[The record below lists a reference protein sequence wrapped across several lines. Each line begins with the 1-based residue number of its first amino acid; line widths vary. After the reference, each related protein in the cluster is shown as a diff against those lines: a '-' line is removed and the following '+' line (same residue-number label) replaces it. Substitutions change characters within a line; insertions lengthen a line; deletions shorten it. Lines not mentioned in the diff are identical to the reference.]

1 MAVKHLTEERPP
13 AGLLRLVRRRRDAR
27 FGHTL
32 LWQTHIDSTNSWLRR
47 QADLGAREGTLA
59 VAGTQSRGRGRLG
72 RPWESPPGLG
82 IYCSIL
88 LQPRLEAARLGMLP
102 LAAGIAAAQAVRRA
116 ARLQTCLKWPND
128 LLVGR
133 RKVGGILVE
142 GASRGGRQ
150 DFVIVGWGLNLR
162 QKRADFSPSLVNR
175 STSVRLA
182 RGTLRPVESFLAW
195 FLSGLERQ
203 VALLEAGECSDVLA
217 RFAALSP
224 STRDTHLK
232 ILIDGC
238 WRRAT
243 SRGLAED
250 GSLLV
255 DFPEGERRLHGSEP
269 LRLLR

>member
-1 MAVKHLTEERPP
+1 MAATSSANEHPP

-27 FGHTL
+27 IGHTL
-32 LWQTHIDSTNSWLRR
+32 LWRPQVDSTNSWLRR

-59 VAGTQSRGRGRLG
+59 VARAQSCGRGRLG
-72 RPWESPPGLG
+72 RSWESPPGLG
-82 IYCSIL
+82 IYCSVL
-88 LQPRLEAARLGMLP
+88 LQPRLEAARLGILP

-128 LLVGR
+128 LLIGR

-162 QKRADFSPSLVNR
+162 QQRTDFSPSLAAR

-182 RGTLRPVESFLAW
+182 RGRLRPWESFLAW
-195 FLSGLERQ
+195 FLSGLEKQ
-203 VALLEAGECSDVLA
+203 LTLLEAGESSTVLA
-217 RFAALSP
+217 RFGALCP
-224 STRDTHLK
+224 SIRDTRLR
-232 ILIDGC
+232 ILIDGR
-238 WRRAT
+238 WRHAT

-255 DFPEGERRLHGSEP
+255 DLPEGQRRLHGSEP
-269 LRLLR
+269 LRILR